1 MVQTGLLESPFRS
14 APGVVQPPRKAS
26 KRLRNLL
33 VWDERFFPREKAW
46 LPRMGAAPN
55 TDHDWASGVTGV
67 IRLGV
72 TCVIERAR
80 LISE

>member
-33 VWDERFFPREKAW
+33 VWDERFFPREKPGSPGW
-46 LPRMGAAPN
+46 GPLPIP
-55 TDHDWASGVTGV
+55 TTTGRRV
-67 IRLGV
+67 
-72 TCVIERAR
+72 
-80 LISE
+80 

>member
-14 APGVVQPPRKAS
+14 APGVAGSPRIAS

-33 VWDERFFPREKAW
+33 VWDERFSPREKAW
-46 LPRMGAAPN
+46 LPRMGAAPH